1 MSTLRKVLTMEV
13 LAAGFRR
20 TWGSLTIL
28 LAVPTLL
35 LYFVV
40 DTPADASP
48 TDVVVIGALI
58 GLTCWIALT
67 FILGRRA
74 TPESMNRR
82 SFDELTQRMASLTQ
96 ALKSLKPAEGAE
108 EYELLAWDQA
118 SHALE
123 ALRANATPGVAGEGW
138 ATGESYVSCWSELH
152 RAEAQV
158 LRLLDPETAL
168 AEANRDLLRLS
179 GSSIATR
186 ADLSKRLASAIKEF
200 GDLGTPSPE
209 PNPPDEEGAAG
220 EGRPIEVTGRRAR
233 EFFVM
238 IHEEINDYVDSR
250 YDGLVRLANT
260 LRRWR
265 VLLGLVIYALFVIAI
280 LSVDRSLEK
289 GIVESFAVYFLIG
302 VGVGAANEVRKRQG
316 NRPEIDDYGVS
327 QARYL
332 LVPSMAGGAA
342 CGAAFIFG
350 LLGANSLS
358 QFLAADLADFDWGT
372 LVVTVNPALVIVA
385 AIFGLAP
392 SRLFKMLDSMGDSL
406 TSDIGATAPTEGA
419 DV

>member
-1 MSTLRKVLTMEV
+1 M
-13 LAAGFRR
+13 
-20 TWGSLTIL
+20 
-28 LAVPTLL
+28 PTLL
-35 LYFVV
+35 LYFVF
-40 DTPADASP
+40 DTSADSSSTEAATP
-48 TDVVVIGALI
+48 VVVIGALI

-67 FILGRRA
+67 LILGSRA
-74 TPESMNRR
+74 TPKSINRR
-82 SFDELTQRMASLTQ
+82 SFDDLTRRMASLTQ
-96 ALKSLKPAEGAE
+96 ALETLKPAEGADE
-108 EYELLAWDQA
+108 HERLAWDQA
-118 SHALE
+118 SHGLE
-123 ALRANATPGVAGEGW
+123 TLRANATPGVPGEGW
-138 ATGESYVSCWSELH
+138 ATGESYVSSWSELH

-179 GSSIATR
+179 GSSIGTR
-186 ADLSKRLASAIKEF
+186 DELSKRLASAIKVF
-200 GDLGTPSPE
+200 GDVSTPSPG
-209 PNPPDEEGAAG
+209 PNPPDEEREAG
-220 EGRPIEVTGRRAR
+220 EGKPAEGTVRRAR
-233 EFFVM
+233 ELFVM
-238 IHEEINDYVDSR
+238 VHEEINDYVDSR

-280 LSVDRSLEK
+280 LSVDRSVGK

-350 LLGANSLS
+350 VLGANSLS
-358 QFLAADLADFDWGT
+358 QFLAANLADLDWGK

-406 TSDIGATAPTEGA
+406 TSDIGATAATEGA